1 MQVRY
6 QAFRRTRE
14 IWSPL
19 PLTNNL
25 RFWLAVLS
33 FSTAIFALVDARWK
47 LMESMSPSSAPL
59 AGYILG
65 YAALLGIVVAIIS
78 LLILIV
84 RSVFG
89 TKVDVDLSNVPPYLE
104 AGLSKRDREK
114 IKKQAS
120 LPDKFVSLEQLTESQ
135 IEGLRRTRAMLNNLF
150 TESAKEDNQ
159 NDDLKER
166 LSDEPK

>member
-6 QAFRRTRE
+6 QAFRRTGE

-33 FSTAIFALVDARWK
+33 FSTAIFVLVDARWK
-47 LMESMSPSSAPL
+47 IMESISVSSFEL

-65 YAALLGIVVAIIS
+65 GAALLMVVVAIIS
-78 LLILIV
+78 LLV
-84 RSVFG
+84 VVARSVFG
-89 TKVDVDLSNVPPYLE
+89 TKVDVDPSNVSPHLK

-114 IKKQAS
+114 LEQQTS
-120 LPDKFVSLEQLTESQ
+120 LSDKVVSLEQLTESQ
-135 IEGLRRTRAMLNNLF
+135 IEGLRRIQAMLNNLF
-150 TESAKEDNQ
+150 TEFVGEDKQ
-159 NDDLKER
+159 
-166 LSDEPK
+166 SDKPK